1 MKIITLNTHSIIEP
15 DYENKLIEFAKMIKT
30 EKPDVFALQEVNQS
44 VAKPEFNVFVEN
56 GLDAV
61 ACFDDGNKIL
71 SEVLENLNK

>member
-56 GLDAV
+56 SGML
-61 ACFDDGNKIL
+61 L
-71 SEVLENLNK
+71 S